1 LCIVDNGNVEE
12 EEYSVVVLAALC
24 ILSPKIKED
33 VPIKKETTARIFPV
47 KAGIKTS
54 GNPWVVCGCDCDCC
68 SPCCCCCAAALFID
82 NNKNTIAKLSKQ
94 LIPLWKST

>member
-1 LCIVDNGNVEE
+1 MCIVDNGNVEE
-12 EEYSVVVLAALC
+12 KEDSVVVIAALC

-47 KAGIKTS
+47 KAGMKTS
-54 GNPWVVCGCDCDCC
+54 GNPWVVCGCDCDCDCC
-68 SPCCCCCAAALFID
+68 SPCCCCWAVTLFID

-94 LIPLWKST
+94 LIPL

>member
-1 LCIVDNGNVEE
+1 MCIVDNGNVDEE
-12 EEYSVVVLAALC
+12 EEDSVVVLAALC

-47 KAGIKTS
+47 KAGMKTS
-54 GNPWVVCGCDCDCC
+54 GNPWVVCGCDCC

-82 NNKNTIAKLSKQ
+82 NKKNTITKLSKQ
-94 LIPLWKST
+94 LIPLRIST